1 MQDKFKCLLPRGV
14 AMVTGEIL
22 KKNTISSYFK
32 YKLQVITEVSV
43 TQRFNNPI
51 KNILNFQN

>member
-1 MQDKFKCLLPRGV
+1 MFATERGCH
-14 AMVTGEIL
+14 GNRRNIE
-22 KKNTISSYFK
+22 KNTISSYFK

-51 KNILNFQN
+51 KNILYFQN